1 MTPPERRVLTRPRAL
16 KLTAVLVGLC
26 ALGALTV
33 GIPFAGAASSPGTA
47 VANLL
52 PVGGSGIT
60 ATLNFVD
67 NGSTLRVTGQARGMQ
82 PLGQYVSL
90 IYGLQSNAD
99 VTGNTPPGPCVD
111 DGTLGGGP
119 IDQIAQGAVLFS
131 PVASARM
138 LLGPWP
144 LLGINRTAR
153 FVKPTTSPLGVRL
166 DQVKTV
172 SIRQPVLPL
181 LPNIFLD
188 IRPQIFNMRACG
200 LIVAT

>member
-1 MTPPERRVLTRPRAL
+1 MRTHHLNVRPAGL
-16 KLTAVLVGLC
+16 LAVGLL
-26 ALGALTV
+26 AAGLLFLGLTPHLAQ
-33 GIPFAGAASSPGTA
+33 GQSSSTASATL
-47 VANLL
+47 N

-67 NGSTLRVTGQARGMQ
+67 NGATLSVTGQSNGMS

-90 IYGLQSNAD
+90 IYGLNSNAD
-99 VTGNTPPGPCVD
+99 VTGGTPPGPCVD

-119 IDQIAQGAVLFS
+119 IDQVAQGAVLFS
-131 PVASARM
+131 PQATTRM

-144 LLGINRTAR
+144 LLGVNRTAS
-153 FVKPTTSPLGVRL
+153 FVKPTVPPGGVRL
-166 DQVKTV
+166 NQVKTV

-188 IRPQIFNMRACG
+188 IRPQIFNLRACG
-200 LIVAT
+200 LIVAS